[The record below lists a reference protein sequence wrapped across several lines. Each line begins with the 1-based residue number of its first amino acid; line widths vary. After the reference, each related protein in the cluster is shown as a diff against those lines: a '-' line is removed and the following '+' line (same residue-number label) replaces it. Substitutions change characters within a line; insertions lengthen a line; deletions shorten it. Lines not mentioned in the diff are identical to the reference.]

1 MWANHHHL
9 YGNRCERVGLFGKA
23 GHTFLVRYPGD
34 LIYLITTEGQR
45 DLDAT
50 IDIHYIPP
58 PPLLHYTLR
67 GSNMTGLLVSAFNAF
82 HRWCQGTALLYLR
95 IKDDLRAGRRVAEQ
109 DGERCESGHR
119 ACLRIGAADRDYV
132 RNCADRDDVRCL
144 RIGTTSDE
152 LGIYEWDAGAGR
164 TTNIKDLRSG
174 RVASGRPS
182 NYLRIYER
190 DACETPCPFYYGC
203 NRRRTATRSGPD
215 DGFCD
220 GRFTRSKR
228 WLMWS
233 WTTCFV

>member
-1 MWANHHHL
+1 
-9 YGNRCERVGLFGKA
+9 
-23 GHTFLVRYPGD
+23 
-34 LIYLITTEGQR
+34 
-45 DLDAT
+45 
-50 IDIHYIPP
+50 
-58 PPLLHYTLR
+58 
-67 GSNMTGLLVSAFNAF
+67 MTGLLVSAFNAF

-220 GRFTRSKR
+220 GRFRGRHDGSCGAGLLASFRSERRASTESFYRSIAKATPRPDDGFCDGRFTRSKR

>member
-1 MWANHHHL
+1 
-9 YGNRCERVGLFGKA
+9 
-23 GHTFLVRYPGD
+23 
-34 LIYLITTEGQR
+34 
-45 DLDAT
+45 
-50 IDIHYIPP
+50 
-58 PPLLHYTLR
+58 
-67 GSNMTGLLVSAFNAF
+67 MTGLLVSAFNAF
-82 HRWCQGTALLYLR
+82 HRWRQGTALLYLR

-233 WTTCFV
+233 WTTRSIRSGRSGFKGVFFSSKVRVFAFPLLLITRGRLLRDRTRDGDESYYCSRQTRPCKRSHSQSYLSER

>member
-1 MWANHHHL
+1 MDLGRLRLGVLTVAMMV
-9 YGNRCERVGLFGKA
+9 EIGL
-23 GHTFLVRYPGD
+23 V
-34 LIYLITTEGQR
+34 QV
-45 DLDAT
+45 
-50 IDIHYIPP
+50 
-58 PPLLHYTLR
+58 
-67 GSNMTGLLVSAFNAF
+67 LVSS
-82 HRWCQGTALLYLR
+82 RSL
-95 IKDDLRAGRRVAEQ
+95 
-109 DGERCESGHR
+109 GECKSGLR

-203 NRRRTATRSGPD
+203 NRRRTATRSGTD